1 MQEEVFSGAL
11 GFLMGE
17 NVVARQ
23 IGFAEKTMR
32 GWDGFNADLKGACE
46 KK

>member
-1 MQEEVFSGAL
+1 MQEEFFSGAL

-17 NVVARQ
+17 NFVARQ

-32 GWDGFNADLKGACE
+32 GWNGFNADFKQACE